1 MLMYANSCLLMLIL
15 CHVWAALAGCIIK
28 RNGKN
33 IFSFIIASCN
43 IYGVLKFTPISVPTL
58 DQRSMIQLQIMYGCL
73 LYKVQIFCV
82 CNLSRNINQNLMGK
96 SNCMGCNSKLL
107 CLVHMVVVYL
117 SDIIIFS
124 ISIFYYLSHNHD
136 KGSTQVNMN

>member
-28 RNGKN
+28 RNGKK

-73 LYKVQIFCV
+73 LYKVQILCV

-96 SNCMGCNSKLL
+96 SNCMGSNSKLL
-107 CLVHMVVVYL
+107 CLVHMV
-117 SDIIIFS
+117 IIFS
-124 ISIFYYLSHNHD
+124 ISIFYYLSHMTKDQH
-136 KGSTQVNMN
+136 K

>member
-1 MLMYANSCLLMLIL
+1 MYANSCLLMLIL
-15 CHVWAALAGCIIK
+15 CHGCIIK
-28 RNGKN
+28 RNGKK

-73 LYKVQIFCV
+73 LYKVQILCV

-107 CLVHMVVVYL
+107 CLVHMAVVYL

-124 ISIFYYLSHNHD
+124 IIIFYYLNL
-136 KGSTQVNMN
+136 KKTIL